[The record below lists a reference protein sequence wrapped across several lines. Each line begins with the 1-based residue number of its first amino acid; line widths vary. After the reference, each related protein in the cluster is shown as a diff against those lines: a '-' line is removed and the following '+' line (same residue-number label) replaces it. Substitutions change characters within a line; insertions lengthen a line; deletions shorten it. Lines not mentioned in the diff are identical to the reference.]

1 MNSPHDLEADR
12 WSGRGLA
19 AWILVA
25 CAAPTTAAQAATCAD
40 LVGLAI
46 PASAIGLP
54 TTGGAVTSATLV
66 PAAGSGAALVA
77 EYCRVNGQISPVD
90 PSAPKILFRVALPTS
105 WNQKALMYGGGG
117 FDGSIPSVTGNV
129 PSGPTDKPLPV
140 TRGYAVFASDSGHQA
155 GPTGSLDGSFGR
167 NDEALAN
174 WGGEALK
181 KTRDAAMYIITA
193 RYGAAPLKSYF
204 AGGSTGGR
212 EALQSIQRWP
222 RDWNGAIAWY
232 PAWNQAS
239 AMLGGQVATLAL
251 AKPGA
256 YLNANKRLA
265 LFQAAMQ
272 ACDHLDGLIDGLIN
286 NQAACNA
293 TFDPATAM
301 LNASPLRCPGGADT
315 GDTCLSDAQIAA
327 VRTMNVPAH
336 FAFPLARG
344 NKEYPGYNVWGADLG
359 ITSASPLEPIV
370 VFLNLGSA
378 QPANPMPAT
387 APYISQQLDGVLK
400 NIITR
405 DLTFNPLSFDPRQHS
420 DWSHRWRE
428 LSRMIDQS
436 PDISDFAARG
446 GKLLL
451 AHGLQD
457 VLVSTR
463 ATEDYYDRLVQM
475 FGSDR
480 VRRFVRFYEVP
491 GMGHAF
497 SSQFN
502 PAWDSL
508 TALEQWAE
516 GGVAPANQVA
526 VDTAGVPGRTR
537 PLCDYPKWARYN
549 GAGDIN
555 SAASFTCVSA
565 GREHEGR
572 PDDERQ
578 DRERGDGP
586 DADE

>member
-1 MNSPHDLEADR
+1 MDSPHDLRADR
-12 WSGRGLA
+12 LSGRGLA
-19 AWILVA
+19 ALVLMA
-25 CAAPTTAAQAATCAD
+25 CAAPMAAAQPSVSCAD
-40 LVGLAI
+40 LNGLAI

-54 TTGGAVTSATLV
+54 TTGGAVISASLV
-66 PAAGSGAALVA
+66 PAAGAGAAFVA
-77 EYCRVNGQISPVD
+77 EYCRVSGRVSPVD
-90 PSAPKILFRVALPTS
+90 PSAPNILFRVALPTS

-117 FDGSIPSVTGNV
+117 FDGSIPNVTGNV
-129 PSGPTDKPLPV
+129 PSGATNKPLPV

-155 GPTGSLDGSFGR
+155 GARGSLDGTFGL
-167 NDEALAN
+167 NDESLAN
-174 WGGEALK
+174 WGGDALK
-181 KTRDAAMYIITA
+181 KTRDAAMYIIKA
-193 RYGAAPLKSYF
+193 RYGTVPLKSYF

-212 EALQSIQRWP
+212 ESLQSIQLWP
-222 RDWNGAIAWY
+222 QDWDGAIAWY

-251 AKPGA
+251 ARPGA

-272 ACDHLDGLIDGLIN
+272 ACDHLDGVADGLIS

-301 LNASPLRCPGGADT
+301 LLASPLRCPGGADT
-315 GDTCLSDAQIAA
+315 ADTCLSDAQIAA
-327 VRTMNVPAH
+327 VRTMNAPAR

-359 ITSASPLEPIV
+359 IPSLSAVGPTV
-370 VFLNLGSA
+370 AFLNLASS
-378 QPANPMPAT
+378 QPANPMPLT

-400 NIITR
+400 NMITR
-405 DLTFNPLSFDPRQHS
+405 DLTFNPLSFDPEQKS
-420 DWSHRWRE
+420 EWSLRWRE
-428 LSRMIDQS
+428 LSRMIDDS

-463 ATEDYYDRLVQM
+463 ATEDYYERLVQTM
-475 FGSDR
+475 GSDN
-480 VRRFVRFYEVP
+480 VNGFVRFYEVP
-491 GMGHAF
+491 GFGHAV

-502 PAWDSL
+502 ATWDSL

-516 GGVAPANQVA
+516 GGVAPANQVT
-526 VDTAGVPGRTR
+526 VDTVGVPGRSR

-555 SAASFTCVSA
+555 AAASFTCVS
-565 GREHEGR
+565 
-572 PDDERQ
+572 Q
-578 DRERGDGP
+578 
-586 DADE
+586 

>member
-1 MNSPHDLEADR
+1 MNCLHDLGPNR
-12 WSGRGLA
+12 LSRHGLA
-19 AWILVA
+19 ALLLMA
-25 CAAPTTAAQAATCAD
+25 CAAPMAATQTSCAD
-40 LVGLAI
+40 LTGMAI

-54 TTGGAVTSATLV
+54 TTGGAVISAAIV
-66 PAAGSGAALVA
+66 PAAGAGAALVA
-77 EYCRVNGQISPVD
+77 EYCRVTAQISPVD
-90 PSAPKILFRVALPTS
+90 PSAPNILFRVALPTS

-117 FDGSIPSVTGNV
+117 FDGSIPNVTGNV
-129 PSGPTDKPLPV
+129 PSGATDKTLPV
-140 TRGYAVFASDSGHQA
+140 TRGYAVFGSDSGHQA
-155 GPTGSLDGSFGR
+155 GARGSLDGSFGL
-167 NDEALAN
+167 NDESLAN
-174 WGGEALK
+174 WGGDALK
-181 KTRDAAMYIITA
+181 KTRDAAMYIIMA

-222 RDWNGAIAWY
+222 EDWNGAIAWY

-239 AMLGGQVATLAL
+239 AMLGGQVASLAL

-256 YLNANKRLA
+256 YLNANKRRA
-265 LFQAAMQ
+265 LFQSAMQ

-301 LNASPLRCPGGADT
+301 LMAAPLRCPGGVDS

-327 VRTMNVPAH
+327 VRTMNSPAH

-359 ITSASPLEPIV
+359 ITSSSPVQPTV

-378 QPANPMPAT
+378 QPANPMPTT

-405 DLTFNPLSFDPRQHS
+405 DLTFNPLSFDPQQHS
-420 DWSHRWRE
+420 EWSLRWRE

-436 PDISDFAARG
+436 PDISAFAARG

-457 VLVSTR
+457 VLVSAR
-463 ATEDYYDRLVQM
+463 ATEDYYDRLVQTLGNKV
-475 FGSDR
+475 GS
-480 VRRFVRFYEVP
+480 FVRYYEVP
-491 GMGHAF
+491 GFGHAV

-502 PAWDSL
+502 ATWDSL

-516 GGVAPANQVA
+516 GGVAPANQVT
-526 VDTAGVPGRTR
+526 VDTVGVPGRSR
-537 PLCDYPKWARYN
+537 PLCDYPKWALYKGN
-549 GAGDIN
+549 GDVNA
-555 SAASFTCVSA
+555 AASFTCVN
-565 GREHEGR
+565 
-572 PDDERQ
+572 P
-578 DRERGDGP
+578 
-586 DADE
+586 

>member
-1 MNSPHDLEADR
+1 MDFRHDLRADR
-12 WSGRGLA
+12 LSGRGLTA
-19 AWILVA
+19 LILMA
-25 CAAPTTAAQAATCAD
+25 CTAPMVAAQAATSCAD
-40 LVGLAI
+40 LAGMAI

-54 TTGGAVTSATLV
+54 TTGGAVTSATVV

-77 EYCRVNGQISPVD
+77 EYCRVSARISPVD
-90 PSAPKILFRVALPTS
+90 PSAPNILFRVALPTA

-117 FDGSIPSVTGNV
+117 FDGSIPNVAGNV
-129 PSGPTDKPLPV
+129 PSGPTDKALPV

-155 GPTGSLDGSFGR
+155 GARGSLDGSFGL

-174 WGGEALK
+174 WGGDALK
-181 KTRDAAMYIITA
+181 KTRDAAMYVIIA
-193 RYGAAPLKSYF
+193 RYGVAPVKSYF

-212 EALQSIQRWP
+212 EALQSIQLWP
-222 RDWNGAIAWY
+222 QDWDGAIAWY

-251 AKPGA
+251 SKPGA

-265 LFQAAMQ
+265 LFQSAMQ
-272 ACDHLDGLIDGLIN
+272 ACDGLDGVVDGLIS

-301 LNASPLRCPGGADT
+301 RFASPLRCPGGIDS

-327 VRTMNVPAH
+327 VRTMNAPAR

-359 ITSASPLEPIV
+359 ITSASPVQPTV

-400 NIITR
+400 NMITR
-405 DLTFNPLSFDPRQHS
+405 DLTFNPLSFDPQQHS
-420 DWSHRWRE
+420 EWSLPWRE

-436 PDISDFAARG
+436 PDISQFAARG

-463 ATEDYYDRLVQM
+463 ATEDYYERLVQTM
-475 FGSDR
+475 KNKVGG
-480 VRRFVRFYEVP
+480 FVRFYEVP
-491 GMGHAF
+491 GFGHAV

-502 PAWDSL
+502 ATWDSL

-516 GGVAPANQVA
+516 VGLSPANQVT
-526 VDTAGVPGRTR
+526 VDTVGVPGRSR

-549 GAGDIN
+549 GTGN
-555 SAASFTCVSA
+555 VNAASSFTCVS
-565 GREHEGR
+565 
-572 PDDERQ
+572 Q
-578 DRERGDGP
+578 
-586 DADE
+586 